1 MSQTMMAFLAM
12 MIAALAAINQYTAQ
26 VQSYDEAYRT
36 EFELMA
42 NALVLEEMEIIDMT
56 TDWDDLE
63 NWAGDELTRTYEAAN
78 GDLEFTLTVTVQYVD
93 DDGEASEV
101 ATSNKELTISATNS
115 RYTFNLVSHSRIIS
129 E

>member
-1 MSQTMMAFLAM
+1 MSQTLMAFLAM
-12 MIAALAAINQYTAQ
+12 MIAALAAINQYSAQ
-26 VQSYDEAYRT
+26 LQSYDETYRT

-42 NALVLEEMEIIDMT
+42 NALALEEMEIIDMT

-63 NWAGDELTRTYEAAN
+63 NWAGVEMTRTYEVAN
-78 GDLEFTLTVTVQYVD
+78 GDLEFTLTASVQFVD
-93 DDGEASEV
+93 DNGEASAA

-115 RYTFNLVSHSRIIS
+115 RFTYTLVSHSRIIS

>member
-1 MSQTMMAFLAM
+1 MMAFLAM
-12 MIAALAAINQYTAQ
+12 MIAALAAINQYSAQ
-26 VQSYDEAYRT
+26 LQSYDETYRT

-42 NALVLEEMEIIDMT
+42 NALALEEMEIIDMT

-63 NWAGDELTRTYEAAN
+63 NWAGVEMTRTYEVAN
-78 GDLEFTLTVTVQYVD
+78 GDLEFTLTASVQFVD
-93 DDGEASEV
+93 DNGEASAA

-115 RYTFNLVSHSRIIS
+115 RFTYTLVSHSRIIS

>member
-26 VQSYDEAYRT
+26 IQSYDEAYRT

-63 NWAGDELTRTYEAAN
+63 DWDGDEMTRSYEAAN
-78 GDLEFTLTVTVQYVD
+78 GDIDFMLTVSVQYVD

-115 RYTFNLVSHSRIIS
+115 RYSLNLVSHSRIIS